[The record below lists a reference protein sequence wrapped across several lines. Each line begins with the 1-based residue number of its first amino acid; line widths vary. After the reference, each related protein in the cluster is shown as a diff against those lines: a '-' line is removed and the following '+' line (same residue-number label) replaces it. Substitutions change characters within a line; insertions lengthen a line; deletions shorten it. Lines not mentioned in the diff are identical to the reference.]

1 MSFRRMLPFLLLN
14 IVVSASV
21 VLLVLTFW
29 DRRNNPPEEAVAAVA
44 LATSAANQLAALPT
58 PALADAAAAVEET
71 AAEDAPA
78 SDEPVVHVVKAGETL
93 NVISQ
98 QYGVSVEDI
107 ATVNQLDNINILS
120 VGQQLTIPVN
130 GIPEPT
136 EPADAASAQPTAAN
150 PTPIPT
156 EPAATGGQ
164 ATIQIAAVSG
174 AGSLEE
180 ESIQIVNTGGSA
192 QTMQGWRLVD
202 EDGNVYTFGQ
212 VSIFGE
218 GAGVTI
224 HSRTGENTATG
235 LYWGLSEPAWRPG
248 EQATLFDAAN
258 QVIAKYTV
266 P

>member
-14 IVVSASV
+14 IIVSASV
-21 VLLVLTFW
+21 VLLVLTLW
-29 DRRNNPPEEAVAAVA
+29 DRRNSPPEEAVAAVA

-58 PALADAAAAVEET
+58 PALADAAAAAEET
-71 AAEDAPA
+71 TAEDAPA

-136 EPADAASAQPTAAN
+136 EPAPEATAAN

-164 ATIQIAAVSG
+164 ATIQIAAVTD
-174 AGSLEE
+174 AGSLEG

-258 QVIAKYTV
+258 QVIAKFTV